1 MATANLGYQSF
12 YQAQL
17 TSAISDTDL
26 TIPLDVVPTPSEGF
40 LVLEST
46 SATKREIIYYT
57 SKTSNS
63 VVCPAGGRGYDG
75 TTAQSH
81 LQNAAVIMAPV
92 AAMFDSMRDL
102 FETTPQGWTPVTQS
116 VSSVTY
122 NGNRSYTL
130 TMSADVSATLSPG
143 MRVRTTRTVT
153 APTQCTS
160 LNGTTQYFN
169 DTTVTGM
176 TFTDDFVVSAWVKLS
191 SYANGVIASRY
202 NGTSGWELRIESS
215 GVVSMYGY
223 SGGAANLKNVQS
235 YQSIPLNKWVHVAA
249 QLDMSAISTNGT
261 GLGTT
266 TNYVMIDGVNVPA
279 MTYTG
284 GTGPTSL
291 IQIGNLEIGSRNGG
305 LLPFPGKLAQ
315 VAIFSAKV
323 TQATIQGYIS
333 QGLSGTETNL
343 ISAFSLSGSANDLN
357 TTNANNLT
365 AQGSAV
371 ATNADSPFA
380 TNSFDTETGT
390 EDYGIVQSV
399 ATTTV
404 VVQVPIGNTIP
415 TSGGVSAMSYSTQKA
430 PYGFPTNADRW
441 EVSSLYLTAYVGAG
455 ANNTRYNP
463 SSASLLVPS
472 GSFNLGY
479 KAARIRAAVVAGGGG
494 FLNTQATLSVTSAS
508 LGTTDEQQKWL
519 AEVSTDFYATG
530 STNVTV
536 GGPFDKFVPIVLTS
550 ATTYYANFYQNSGA
564 TYLNASNGFMNLT
577 IAATPSFL

>member
-17 TSAISDTDL
+17 TAAISDTDL

-81 LQNAAVIMAPV
+81 TQNSAVIMAPV
-92 AAMFDSMRDL
+92 AAMFSSMRDL

-122 NGNRSYTL
+122 NGNRSYSL

-143 MRVRTTRTVT
+143 MRVRTTRTVS

-160 LNGTTQYFN
+160 LNGSTQYFN
-169 DTTVTGM
+169 RTSASVTGM
-176 TFTDDFVVSAWVKLS
+176 TFTDDFVVSAWVKLT
-191 SYANGVIASRY
+191 SYGSTGVTIASRF
-202 NGTSGWELRIESS
+202 NGTSGWIFRV
-215 GVVSMYGY
+215 GVGGSADGRVQLIGFN
-223 SGGAANLKNVQS
+223 SGGANFSYVAS
-235 YQSIPLNKWVHVAA
+235 YQSIPLNKWIHVAA
-249 QLDMSAISTNGT
+249 QLDMSTFTA
-261 GLGTT
+261 TT
-266 TNYVMIDGVNVPA
+266 TTSYIMIDGVDVPA
-279 MTYTG
+279 QVTRG
-284 GTGPTSL
+284 GTNPTAL
-291 IQIGNLEIGSRNGG
+291 VQAGNLEIGSQNGG
-305 LLPFPGKLAQ
+305 SQPFNGKIAQ

-333 QGLSGTETNL
+333 QGLAGTETNL
-343 ISAFSLSGSANDLN
+343 ISAYSFNNSINDLN

-371 ATNADSPFA
+371 ATNADSPFG
-380 TNSFDTETGT
+380 TNSFGTETGT
-390 EDYGIVQSV
+390 TDYGIITNV

-404 VVQVPIGNTIP
+404 VVQVPEGCTIP

-430 PYGFPTNADRW
+430 PYGMPIGKDKWTINLLNRTQITYATNPTANVWYNVGMQIVIPVGVWDVYNIHNVT
-441 EVSSLYLTAYVGAG
+441 VSHAG
-455 ANNTRYNP
+455 ASGMYAVMTLSTGNNSETNTNFSAP
-463 SSASLLVPS
+463 GSSASPTS
-472 GSFNLGY
+472 
-479 KAARIRAAVVAGGGG
+479 
-494 FLNTQATLSVTSAS
+494 TQTDSTITTSDTIS
-508 LGTTDEQQKWL
+508 
-519 AEVSTDFYATG
+519 
-530 STNVTV
+530 
-536 GGPFDKFVPIVLTS
+536 LTS
-550 ATTYYANFYQNSGA
+550 ATTHYVNLRTPNSATQNL
-564 TYLNASNGFMNLT
+564 YLRGTLAGNT
-577 IAATPSFL
+577 AATLALL